1 MQWQSMC
8 RHIYGMWCASPKCTW
23 AFLLPPSLLPA
34 IQCDTP
40 SRWSLQWMPCTYVP
54 RSSTKKRF
62 SVPCMHAVWLASSFQ
77 FCTDTEAQCTF
88 SVDYRVPYTILVETG
103 RQGSHCTQTTSDAC
117 MHGFISS
124 MNWERRMRFIYYLRL
139 LEWVTEWMS
148 DRVSV
153 CTSILLSMM
162 YIRRQSAHVRCTTKA
177 LSSYT
182 NETGHGM
189 NKNSGCKAYILRTPS
204 V

>member
-1 MQWQSMC
+1 
-8 RHIYGMWCASPKCTW
+8 
-23 AFLLPPSLLPA
+23 LPA
-34 IQCDTP
+34 IQRDTP

-62 SVPCMHAVWLASSFQ
+62 SVPCMHAAWLASSFQ

-139 LEWVTEWMS
+139 LEWVTEW
-148 DRVSV
+148 V
-153 CTSILLSMM
+153 CAHPSCSRWCIYVDNLPMWDAQRRPYLPTPMRPATGWTKTPDARLIYYVLPLSKK
-162 YIRRQSAHVRCTTKA
+162 I
-177 LSSYT
+177 
-182 NETGHGM
+182 
-189 NKNSGCKAYILRTPS
+189 
-204 V
+204 